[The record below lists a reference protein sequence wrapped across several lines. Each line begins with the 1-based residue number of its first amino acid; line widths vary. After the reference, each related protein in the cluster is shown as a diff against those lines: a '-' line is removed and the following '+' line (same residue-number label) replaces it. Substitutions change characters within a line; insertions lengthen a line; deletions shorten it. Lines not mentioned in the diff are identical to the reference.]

1 MKNLKRVGLTMIIT
15 GILFLLGT
23 NNVQAALQSN
33 PSTQSTT
40 TKKAEAWMK
49 QFRYM
54 EQVNQGMGL
63 SEKLNADLTFSGE
76 SNNIDVHMMKSTEY
90 GAIAILSA
98 SGYGNPRNDKVISST
113 TGNKTGVIMKE
124 PRNIYDE
131 QREYVAAGLK
141 DRVFTGIDGRYY
153 DAYERNVEK
162 IGDALGTATSKYPGC
177 KGWHSAESSDLS
189 FPDGTAPKYFIRGGY
204 YGYFHFTQG
213 GNYGST
219 PLDYFSRGVAVCG
232 EGL

>member
-33 PSTQSTT
+33 PSTQYTIN
-40 TKKAEAWMK
+40 KEPENWVKA
-49 QFRYM
+49 FRNM
-54 EQVNQGMGL
+54 EKTNNGMGL
-63 SEKLNADLTFSGE
+63 SENINADLTFSGE

-98 SGYGNPRNDKVISST
+98 SGYGNPSNDKVITST
-113 TGNKTGVIMKE
+113 TGNKTGIMMKGNTGSQE
-124 PRNIYDE
+124 
-131 QREYVAAGLK
+131 EYVAAGLK
-141 DRVFTGIDGRYY
+141 DRVFSGIDGRYY

-162 IGDALGTATSKYPGC
+162 AGDALGTATSKYPGC
-177 KGWHSAESSDLS
+177 KGWHSAGSSDLS
-189 FPDGTAPKYFIRGGY
+189 FPDDGAPKYFVRGGY
-204 YGYFHFTQG
+204 YGYFYFTQG
-213 GNYGST
+213 GNYSGK
-219 PLDYFSRGVAVCG
+219 PLPYYSRGVAVCG